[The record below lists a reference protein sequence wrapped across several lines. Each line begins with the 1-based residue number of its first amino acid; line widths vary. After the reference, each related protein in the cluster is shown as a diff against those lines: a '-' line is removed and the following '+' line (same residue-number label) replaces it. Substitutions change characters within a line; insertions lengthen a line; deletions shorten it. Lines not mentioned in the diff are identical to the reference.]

1 MSSGSAQQS
10 LTQNTLTNIN
20 NAMQEQAVPGV
31 TFRIREDDEQFDLNS
46 KTLFADK
53 TVVVFS
59 LPGAF
64 TPTCSST
71 HLPRYNELAGILA
84 ANGVDEII
92 CMSVNDTFVMNAW
105 KPDQE
110 AENIRVIPDGN
121 GGVYSRYGQVG

>member
-1 MSSGSAQQS
+1 MSSGSGQQS

-20 NAMQEQAVPGV
+20 NAMQEQVVPGV

-64 TPTCSST
+64 TPTCPST
-71 HLPRYNELAGILA
+71 HLPRYNELAGVLG
-84 ANGVDEII
+84 ANAL
-92 CMSVNDTFVMNAW
+92 MRS
-105 KPDQE
+105 
-110 AENIRVIPDGN
+110 
-121 GGVYSRYGQVG
+121 SL